1 MINTENM
8 RLIREFCEQNEVLH
22 YGTCSIDGLKQ
33 DFHLTPQ
40 ELGDLTHA
48 ISLGVPLSEAV
59 LNGIVDQPTL
69 LYKWHYRQANIQLD
83 KLAFLLS
90 IRIQEAGFR
99 ALPIAA
105 SQVIDWRKKIG
116 HVSHRHVA
124 VKAGLGWLGRNNLL
138 VTKKYGA
145 HLRLVT
151 ILTNL
156 PLPEGEVQEF
166 QCGECYACVNACP
179 VNAIGNQASEHN
191 FEKCFDLLNYFC
203 KNKNMNLHICGICV
217 KACKGERL
225 D

>member
-1 MINTENM
+1 MINNDQAIKI
-8 RLIREFCEQNEVLH
+8 IRDFCEHHDVSL
-22 YGTCSIDGLKQ
+22 YGTCSIEQLKES
-33 DFHLTPQ
+33 FYLTKE
-40 ELGDLTHA
+40 ELQGLTHG
-48 ISLGVPLSEAV
+48 ISLAVPLSEAV
-59 LNGIVDQPTL
+59 LNGVIDQPSL

-90 IRIQEAGFR
+90 IKIQDLGYQ

-105 SQVIDWRKKIG
+105 SQVIDWQKHVG

-124 VKAGLGWLGRNNLL
+124 VKARLGWLGRNNLL

-156 PLPEGEVQEF
+156 PLPEGEEQEF
-166 QCGECYACVNACP
+166 QCGECYACIHACP

-191 FEKCFDLLNYFC
+191 FEKCFELLDFFC
-203 KNKNMNLHICGICV
+203 KKKNMNLHICGICV
-217 KACKGERL
+217 KACKGGKL
-225 D
+225 